1 MTHRTYSQTFIDALC
16 VAGAVLSTVPL
27 LAAQEQPTAIY
38 QERTESP
45 AEHKEDYWTPERM
58 RKAKPLPQPTVKT
71 PSCPA
76 EEPSSSE
83 QIPPVGAEGQSPQE
97 DR

>member
-1 MTHRTYSQTFIDALC
+1 MTYRSYSQTFIDALW
-16 VAGAVLSTVPL
+16 VAGTVLSTVPL

-45 AEHKEDYWTPERM
+45 AEHRGDYWTPERM
-58 RKAKPLPQPTVKT
+58 QKAQPLPQPTVKT
-71 PSCPA
+71 PPCPA

-83 QIPPVGAEGQSPQE
+83 QTSPVGAEGQAPQE